1 MSVLFPHL
9 PFYLAETPLSFATRL
24 AGFHTGRRLVPF
36 LNDMRIRYKDL
47 VSGERA
53 AIERLGVVAGVNPDT
68 LLHNAPVRVGK
79 RRYDLRGNRITAEF
93 LSSPHTVF
101 CPACLLEDDKE
112 QDWQGGRLGRFIW
125 TLRPVRTCPAHRLPL
140 VLRRKER
147 WDDQFRELDIRVPE
161 RGDALGDLARSL
173 QPRDPSPL
181 QEYVF
186 ARLDGCTGPTWLD
199 GQTLE
204 QSVRATEMLGVLL
217 EFGATPDLNLLTE
230 GQWDQAG
237 AAGFA
242 YTSRG
247 ETGIREALARAHA
260 AYTGPGK
267 PTRRNGFGRL
277 YEWLSNTRTAEPPGD
292 IQRILREYIFETM
305 EIGPDEVVLGET
317 IGRRRL
323 HSVDSL
329 AKEWRL
335 DTRTLRHVLVAK
347 GLIPVSA
354 SLEGYHLFD
363 AEAGDA
369 AAASVKR
376 AVHVISMPKVLN
388 CTRPQFDQLVQER
401 VLTPLSGGRNFAL
414 GRTQKGIDSDQVT
427 AFLDALR
434 EAARPVATTPEGF
447 VPIAKAAEKAKVP
460 CVDIVHMLLAGF
472 VETAVRLEAVDGYA
486 AIRVDPKEVKVVM
499 KSRMPGLSASEV
511 VDALTLLP
519 GDLWTLVDRP
529 DEPSLGSVLVEG
541 SISHRFHRFDP
552 HTVEAFKARFVSERG
567 LAETLGILRSNLVSA
582 LKKADVQPVL
592 APPDI
597 IVEIYRIEDLP
608 PDLRPPQN

>member
-9 PFYLAETPLSFATRL
+9 PFDPAETPLSFATRL
-24 AGFHTGRRLVPF
+24 AAFHTGLRLVPF
-36 LNDMRIRYKDL
+36 LNDLGIRYKDL
-47 VSGERA
+47 VSGEHA
-53 AIERLGVVAGVNPDT
+53 AIERLGAVAGVDPDT

-79 RRYDLRGNRITAEF
+79 RRYDLRRDRITAEF

-101 CPACLLEDDKE
+101 CPACLMEDD
-112 QDWQGGRLGRFIW
+112 QTRDGQGGRLGRFIW

-161 RGDALGDLARSL
+161 RGAALEDLARSL
-173 QPRDPSPL
+173 SPRDPSPL
-181 QEYVF
+181 QEYVL
-186 ARLDGCTGPTWLD
+186 ARLDGRAGPAWLD

-204 QSVRATEMLGVLL
+204 QAVRVTEMLGVLL

-230 GQWDQAG
+230 DQWDQAG
-237 AAGFA
+237 ATGFA

-247 ETGIREALARAHA
+247 EAGIRDALAHAHA

-267 PTRRNGFGRL
+267 PTRRNVFGRL
-277 YEWLSNTRTAEPPGD
+277 YEWLSYSRPAEPPGD
-292 IQRILREYIFETM
+292 ILRILREYIFETT
-305 EIGPDEVVLGET
+305 EIGPKEVVLGET

-347 GLIPVSA
+347 GLIPISA
-354 SLEGYHLFD
+354 SVEGYHLFD

-376 AVHVISMPKVLN
+376 AVHVISMPKFLN

-401 VLTPLSGGRNFAL
+401 VLTPLSGGRNIAL

-427 AFLDALR
+427 AFLEALR
-434 EAARPVATTPEGF
+434 WAARPVPATPEAF

-460 CVDIVHMLLAGF
+460 CIDIVHMLLAGF
-472 VETAVRLEAVDGYA
+472 LETAVRLEIVDGYA
-486 AIRVDPKEVKVVM
+486 AIHVDPEEVKAVM
-499 KSRMPGLSASEV
+499 KSRMPGLSASAV
-511 VDALTLLP
+511 VDNLALLP
-519 GDLWTLVDRP
+519 ADLWTLVDWP
-529 DEPSLGSVLVEG
+529 GELSLNTIIVEG
-541 SISHRFHRFDP
+541 KTGHRFHRFDP
-552 HTVEAFKARFVSERG
+552 RTVDAFKEKFVSERG
-567 LAETLGILRSNLVSA
+567 LAKVLGILRSDLVSR
-582 LKKADVQPVL
+582 LKDADVQPVL
-592 APPDI
+592 VPPDI